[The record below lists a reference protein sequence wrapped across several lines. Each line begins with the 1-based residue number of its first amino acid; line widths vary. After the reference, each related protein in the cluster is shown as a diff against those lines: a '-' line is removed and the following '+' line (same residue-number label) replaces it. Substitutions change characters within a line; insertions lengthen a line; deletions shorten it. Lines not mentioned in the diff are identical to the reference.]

1 MLGYGATIWIIS
13 NEKINDVMKISK
25 YLEESSLLIKDV
37 SKTIKNEA
45 KEQKEGFLGM
55 LLVILGASV
64 FGYPLTGKVTITAGE
79 DALRAGLMPPHSLT
93 NFEIQKSDQNKPKF
107 NSVNSRNNLPK
118 IKDRAYVINF
128 DEY

>member
-64 FGYPLTGKVTITAGE
+64 LGYPLTGKVTITAGE
-79 DALRAGLMPPHSLT
+79 DAIRAGQD
-93 NFEIQKSDQNKPKF
+93 F
-107 NSVNSRNNLPK
+107 
-118 IKDRAYVINF
+118 
-128 DEY
+128 